1 MFVETQRTPN
11 PATLKFIPDQEVL
24 ETGSRAYRSS
34 DEAAASPLARLVF
47 DVEGVRTVMLG
58 QGFLSVTIE
67 GYDWQDKK
75 PEVLSAI
82 MEHYLSDQPVVMEG
96 GTASVTSVVNEDDS
110 EAVTQI
116 KAILEEKIRPAVTQ
130 DGGDVIFHE
139 FREGVV
145 YLKMQGACD
154 GCPSA
159 TMTLKHGIE
168 NLLKYY
174 VPEVVGVEQ
183 I

>member
-1 MFVETQRTPN
+1 MFVETERTPN
-11 PATLKFIPDQEVL
+11 PATLKFIPDQDVL
-24 ETGSRAYRSS
+24 EAGTRAFKSS
-34 DEAAASPLARLVF
+34 DEAAASPLALSVF
-47 DVEGVRTVMLG
+47 AVEGVKTVMLG
-58 QGFLSVTIE
+58 HGFLSVTIE
-67 GYDWQDKK
+67 EFDWQAKK

-82 MEHYLSDQPVVMEG
+82 MEHYMSGDPVIVES
-96 GTASVTSVVNEDDS
+96 AAADESEDDS

-168 NLLKYY
+168 SLIKKDI
-174 VPEVVGVEQ
+174 Q
-183 I
+183 